1 MPLGADR
8 QSRMDYL
15 DPEALS
21 GVVTEVTRRGL
32 QPHFHALGDAAVR
45 AALDAVAMARRE
57 LGGDD
62 LRPHIAHLQIVHPD
76 DLPRFGSLG
85 VVANAQALWAC
96 ADAAMVDLT
105 IPFLGEPR
113 ASWQYP
119 FGALLEAGAT
129 LAMGSDWSVTT
140 ADPLAQIEVAV
151 RRRVPGEPDSNP
163 FLPEQRISVADAFA
177 AFTAG
182 SAFVSHR
189 DDVSGSIRVGAV
201 ADLVI
206 VDGDP
211 FAAED
216 ISALA
221 VDQTI
226 VAGETVYRR

>member
-1 MPLGADR
+1 MLRPSPISGLATPPAPPRRSGGGRRSWED
-8 QSRMDYL
+8 
-15 DPEALS
+15 DPEHRLS
-21 GVVTEVTRRGL
+21 G
-32 QPHFHALGDAAVR
+32 
-45 AALDAVAMARRE
+45 
-57 LGGDD
+57 
-62 LRPHIAHLQIVHPD
+62 IVHPD

-129 LAMGSDWSVTT
+129 LAMGSDWSVST

-163 FLPEQRISVADAFA
+163 FSPSSDRRRRAA

-189 DDVSGSIRVGAV
+189 DDERDRWGRRR
-201 ADLVI
+201 DL
-206 VDGDP
+206 
-211 FAAED
+211 
-216 ISALA
+216 
-221 VDQTI
+221 
-226 VAGETVYRR
+226 